1 MVFIALLAGLSG
13 METIKVDN
21 NQIQPLQRD
30 WKSTAIRYEDRAKNV
45 PAVLS
50 GVVKQEVSLLWL
62 QTACKL
68 YPSATVDRLL
78 HQVSGLGAKDIR
90 TLIAHERKEYFP
102 EDSAGELYNRKLLNT
117 IPAPNSPSTERER
130 ILTNVTRS
138 MLLSRYELDRNL
150 AMEKAMSMTDPSR
163 RAVWLVGNPGMIGTN
178 GTDNFL
184 YDIQFSSN
192 TAEVNQGDL
201 IRLHYYDLVANNI
214 GQQPKH
220 LSLVKVSVD
229 PDFAES
235 LVSMSRVSKNAEKMI
250 AQMAGD
256 FANLP
261 EDKIKV
267 QVHQIEKQP
276 ELYREI
282 IAAGQKHW
290 PQILS
295 GKIPQISVD
304 PPLKLDSDRESVY
317 VEKAKSF
324 LAATQTMKAAESA
337 RQETVEDFIQS
348 MRGFDISDNFMPPYA
363 GALLRKYDY
372 FDAEAAA
379 TYLEKNLGIDPAH
392 TRTQDVNVEMLKQA
406 FIRMGGDLTPFYE
419 YGSPEKK
426 SIETVAEQVGFDLS
440 GFYTRQMRAIVNPK
454 TRGPVHDA
462 IKDIRDSV
470 SDSIKEIN
478 AKTAQSS
485 IMDNKNLLPEESA
498 PRPKQKTMKV

>member
-1 MVFIALLAGLSG
+1 

-21 NQIQPLQRD
+21 NQIQPRQKD
-30 WKSTAIRYEDRAKNV
+30 WRSTAISYEDRIKNLPTV
-45 PAVLS
+45 FS
-50 GVVKQEVSLLWL
+50 GAISQEASLLWL
-62 QTACKL
+62 NTACKL
-68 YPSATVDRLL
+68 YPPTIVDRLF

-117 IPAPNSPSTERER
+117 IPAPNSPSSERER

-138 MLLSRYELDRNL
+138 MLLSRYGLDRNL
-150 AMEKAMSMTDPSR
+150 AMEKKMSMTDPSR

-184 YDIQFSSN
+184 YDIQFSNN
-192 TAEVNQGDL
+192 TDEINQGDL

-229 PDFAES
+229 PNFAES
-235 LVSMSRVSKNAEKMI
+235 MVSMSRVSKNAEKMI
-250 AQMAGD
+250 TQMASD

-267 QVHQIEKQP
+267 QVHQIEKKP

-295 GKIPQISVD
+295 GKTPKIAVD
-304 PPLKLDSDRESVY
+304 PPLKMNSERELVY

-324 LAATQTMKAAESA
+324 LAATQTVKAAESA
-337 RQETVEDFIQS
+337 RQKTVDEFILS

-363 GALLRKYDY
+363 GALLRKYDF

-379 TYLEKNLGIDPAH
+379 TYLENNLGIDPVH
-392 TRTQDVNVEMLKQA
+392 TRTQEVNVEMLKQS
-406 FIRMGGDLTPFYE
+406 FIRMGGDLTPYYE
-419 YGSPEKK
+419 YGSPDKK
-426 SIETVAEQVGFDLS
+426 SIETVAEQVGFDIA

-470 SDSIKEIN
+470 TDSIKEIN
-478 AKTAQSS
+478 AKTAQSA
-485 IMDNKNLLPEESA
+485 IMDNKNLLPEKSL
-498 PRPKQKTMKV
+498 PHSKQKTMKL

>member
-1 MVFIALLAGLSG
+1 MVFYCL
-13 METIKVDN
+13 ETIKVDN

-30 WKSTAIRYEDRAKNV
+30 WRSAAISYEIRTKNV

-50 GVVKQEVSLLWL
+50 GAISHEASLLWL
-62 QTACKL
+62 NTACKL
-68 YPSATVDRLL
+68 YPPATVDRLL
-78 HQVSGLGAKDIR
+78 HRVSGLGAKDIR

-102 EDSAGELYNRKLLNT
+102 DDSAGELYNRKLLYT
-117 IPAPNSPSTERER
+117 IPAPNSPSAERER

-138 MLLSRYELDRNL
+138 MLLSRYGLDRNL
-150 AMEKAMSMTDPSR
+150 TMEKTMSMTDPSR

-184 YDIQFSSN
+184 YDIQFASN

-229 PDFAES
+229 PNFAES
-235 LVSMSRVSKNAEKMI
+235 LVSMARVSTSAEKMI
-250 AQMAGD
+250 TQMASD

-267 QVHQIEKQP
+267 QVHQIERQP

-282 IAAGQKHW
+282 IAVGQKHW
-290 PQILS
+290 PLILS
-295 GKIPQISVD
+295 GKIPQIAVD
-304 PPLKLDSDRESVY
+304 PPLKLNKERESVY

-324 LAATQTMKAAESA
+324 LAATQTVKAAESA

-363 GALLRKYDY
+363 GALLRKYDF

-379 TYLEKNLGIDPAH
+379 TYLENNLGIDPVH
-392 TRTQDVNVEMLKQA
+392 TRTQEVNVDMLKQA
-406 FIRMGGDLTPFYE
+406 FIRMGGDLTPYYE
-419 YGSPEKK
+419 YGNPDKK
-426 SIETVAEQVGFDLS
+426 SIETVAEQVGFDIA

-462 IKDIRDSV
+462 IKDIRESV
-470 SDSIKEIN
+470 
-478 AKTAQSS
+478 
-485 IMDNKNLLPEESA
+485 
-498 PRPKQKTMKV
+498 RFH